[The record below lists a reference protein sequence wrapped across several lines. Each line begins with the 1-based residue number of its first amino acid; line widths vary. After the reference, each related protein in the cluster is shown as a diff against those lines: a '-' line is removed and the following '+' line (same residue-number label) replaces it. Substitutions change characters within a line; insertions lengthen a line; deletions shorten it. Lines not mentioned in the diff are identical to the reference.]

1 MHIITIKNKGW
12 GSLEII
18 DGKVKGARLEWC
30 GPSVEIYLI
39 GSHTDCYD
47 LSTSKAME
55 WAIGKGVRPSQLRT
69 QNLHKPIAP
78 KRQKETL
85 L

>member
-18 DGKVKGARLEWC
+18 DGKVKNSRLEWR
-30 GPSVEIYLI
+30 GPNVEIYLI

-47 LSTSKAME
+47 LSASKAME
-55 WAIGKGVRPSQLRT
+55 WAIGKGVKPSELRT
-69 QNLHKPIAP
+69 QNLRKPTAP